1 MKNEKRASTAD
12 TVKGSR
18 KAERPVRCAH
28 LYCITWLMVFATVAS
43 AWHIDGVWDGV
54 ATLITGLITIALFE
68 RLVMEADYDWQADS

>member
-1 MKNEKRASTAD
+1 MKNEKRASTAG

-28 LYCITWLMVFATVAS
+28 LYCITWLMVFATIAS

-54 ATLITGLITIALFE
+54 ATLIMALITVWLSQEVAN
-68 RLVMEADYDWQADS
+68 DWQADS

>member
-1 MKNEKRASTAD
+1 MKNEKRASTAG

-54 ATLITGLITIALFE
+54 ATLIIALITVWLAQE
-68 RLVMEADYDWQADS
+68 VAYDWKADS

>member
-1 MKNEKRASTAD
+1 MKNEKRASTAG

-54 ATLITGLITIALFE
+54 ATLIIALITVWLAQE
-68 RLVMEADYDWQADS
+68 VAYDWQADS